1 MKDPELQITAR
12 PKLPAGG
19 RVPRAKPEAEYNR
32 PRMPEPRVSLK
43 RREEIDATAE
53 LDRICRPVDDGGQR
67 PLKPPPLPKHNDT
80 RTAGAAELAR
90 EIRRGTYTP

>member
-12 PKLPAGG
+12 PRLPGGG

-43 RREEIDATAE
+43 RREEVDAAAE
-53 LDRICRPVDDGGQR
+53 LDRMCAGR
-67 PLKPPPLPKHNDT
+67 PLRPPPLPKHNDT